1 MSKGLSVSVVI
12 PTLNGLLK
20 SDIVLY
26 SLERQ
31 SYLVNIVEVIIVDD
45 ASNDPEK
52 KVRYELIQDRFSR
65 LNVVVLFH
73 ERNTGPAGARNT
85 GVKKAKGDV
94 IFFTD
99 DDCELPSNCIEE
111 HLKIYAAHPSV
122 SSVGGWYKPY
132 DNDIRDSLYQTYM
145 MIHDRSA
152 YGNLL
157 YYPSASRLPEESK
170 FPAINTANLSVRRHV
185 FSQVQFD
192 EGFIAPGYEDLFFS
206 ESIRRAG
213 YTMYYFPLFIF
224 HRKKLNLR
232 GFIRLAMNRGMG
244 RYVYYGKHGV
254 LDSQAFDAVLRKRD
268 LIRRLSLTNSQIRK
282 RKWRLFVLVYAW
294 YFLGSSSVMKGYYE
308 RAYVR
313 RMGYYPKFIS

>member
-145 MIHDRSA
+145 MIHVLNYSS
-152 YGNLL
+152 LFHQ
-157 YYPSASRLPEESK
+157 SISCSPEGFA
-170 FPAINTANLSVRRHV
+170 FPAVNTANLSVRRHV

-192 EGFIAPGYEDLFFS
+192 EDFTTPSYEDRFFS

-232 GFIRLAMNRGMG
+232 GFIRLAMNKGMG

-294 YFLGSSSVMKGYYE
+294 YFLESSHIMKGYYE

-313 RMGYYPKFIS
+313 RMGYYPGSL